1 MWGKFCI
8 FAPDFT
14 KTMRQNAIIIVNGAK
29 RMADFP
35 AFGEPTHA
43 RPIASELAWRSL
55 NRGLGHSK
63 DLITLSFTFAPM
75 EQE

>member
-1 MWGKFCI
+1 
-8 FAPDFT
+8 
-14 KTMRQNAIIIVNGAK
+14 MRRENTINIVNAAK
-29 RMADFP
+29 RMAELF

-55 NRGLGHSK
+55 NRDLGHSWTSQATSS
-63 DLITLSFTFAPM
+63 ITNNFATLSFTFAPM

>member
-1 MWGKFCI
+1 MPEREINYVNAEQKVAQKF
-8 FAPDFT
+8 
-14 KTMRQNAIIIVNGAK
+14 
-29 RMADFP
+29 

-63 DLITLSFTFAPM
+63 DLITLSLSGAHL
-75 EQE
+75 Q